1 MTSPVRII
9 LGGAGTRILCYVG
22 ALRALEKY
30 YYQFKEFVGV
40 SAGSIICMLMALGLN
55 INDIE
60 SSILTYNFRDMFHP
74 DPFSP
79 DRILDAT
86 ESWGLD
92 DGIAFK
98 RNVAIFLE
106 AHGFSAKL
114 TFEQLARLTKKNLR
128 ILACDIEEAR
138 YYEFSAKKTP
148 KTYIIDAV
156 YASCAIPIYFQPAR
170 INNKIL
176 VDGGLIHS
184 FPLTYFTKTEID
196 ESIGIQ
202 IISNIGKEVP
212 TDSLDYFWRICS
224 LILHPPAP
232 YKVPV
237 NIYSIS
243 LDSFFLNWDL
253 GQEEKRNLIKEGYIQ
268 VKNQISNMLKSRHIY
283 RRHSV

>member
-1 MTSPVRII
+1 MNSPKRII

-22 ALRALEKY
+22 ALKALETY
-30 YYQFKEFVGV
+30 YHQFKEFVGV

-60 SSILTYNFRDMFHP
+60 TAILSYNFRDMFHS

-79 DRILDAT
+79 DRIIDAT
-86 ESWGLD
+86 ELWGLD
-92 DGIAFK
+92 DGISFK

-106 AHGFSAKL
+106 SHGFSAKL
-114 TFEQLARLTKKNLR
+114 TFEQLTRLTKKHLR
-128 ILACDIEEAR
+128 ILACDIEEAK

-148 KTYIIDAV
+148 KTYIIDAI

-184 FPLTYFTKTEID
+184 FPLTYFTKKEID

-202 IISNIGKEVP
+202 IISHIGKQVP
-212 TDSLDYFWRICS
+212 TDSLEYFWRICS

-232 YKVPV
+232 YKVPS

-253 GQEEKRNLIKEGYIQ
+253 GPEEKKNLVQEGYAQ
-268 VKNQISNMLKSRHIY
+268 VKKQLSNIVQLPHIH
-283 RRHSV
+283 RRHSI

>member
-1 MTSPVRII
+1 MKSATRII

-22 ALRALEKY
+22 ALRALDKY
-30 YYQFKEFVGV
+30 YSQFKEFVGV
-40 SAGSIICMLMALGLN
+40 SAGSIISMLMALGLS

-60 SSILTYNFRDMFHP
+60 SAILSYNFRDMFHP

-79 DRILDAT
+79 DHILDAT

-98 RNVAIFLE
+98 KNIAIFLE
-106 AHGFSAKL
+106 GHGFSAKL

-128 ILACDIEEAR
+128 ILACDIEEAK
-138 YYEFSAKKTP
+138 YYEFSNLKTP
-148 KTYIIDAV
+148 KTQIIDAV
-156 YASCAIPIYFQPAR
+156 YASCAIPIYFYPAK

-184 FPLTYFTKTEID
+184 FPLTYFTKKEID

-202 IISNIGKEVP
+202 IISNIGKQTP
-212 TDSLDYFWRICS
+212 TDSLEYFWRICN
-224 LILHPPAP
+224 LILHPAAP

-243 LDSFFLNWDL
+243 IDSFFLNWNL
-253 GQEEKRNLIKEGYIQ
+253 NQEDKKKLVLEGYKQ
-268 VKNQISNMLKSRHIY
+268 VKKQMDKYKISKNIY
-283 RRHSV
+283 RRYSI